1 MGLRMNAQRSTSN
14 AQRPSA
20 ENGARK
26 YDLENRLLNYAVV
39 ILQVVEQLPNTRAGN
54 HVAGQLIRCG
64 TSPLP
69 NHGEAEAAESSDD
82 FAHKLK
88 VCLKEL
94 RESKRWLLLIQRA
107 ELLGNKQLVSA
118 SLQETEELIRIFFTS
133 FRTVERHKR
142 DRLARRGS

>member
-1 MGLRMNAQRSTSN
+1 MNAQCPTSN

-20 ENGARK
+20 ANSARK
-26 YDLENRLLNYAVV
+26 YDLEDRLLNYAAL
-39 ILQVVEQLPNTRAGN
+39 ILQVVEQLQNTRVGN
-54 HVAGQLIRCG
+54 HIAGQLLRCG

-94 RESKRWLLLIQRA
+94 RESRRWLLLIQRA
-107 ELLGNKQLVSA
+107 EILGNKQLLSA
-118 SLQETEELIRIFFTS
+118 ALQETEELIRIFFAS
-133 FRTVERHKR
+133 LRTVAKRKRERQTQR
-142 DRLARRGS
+142 DS

>member
-1 MGLRMNAQRSTSN
+1 MNAERPTSN
-14 AQRPSA
+14 FQRPSA
-20 ENGARK
+20 TSGARK
-26 YDLENRLLNYAVV
+26 YDLEGRLLSYAVM
-39 ILQVVEQLPNTRAGN
+39 ILRVVEQLPNTRAGN
-54 HVAGQLIRCG
+54 HIAGQLVRCG

-94 RESKRWLLLIQRA
+94 RESRRWLLLIQRA

-118 SLQETEELIRIFFTS
+118 SLQETEELIRVFFAS
-133 FRTVERHKR
+133 LRTVEKHKR
-142 DRLARRGS
+142 ERQARHGS